1 MTIMKSA
8 LRTFIGAAAVTFAA
22 LALCS
27 CGSGNKK
34 ASVSEIPAEEQETIF
49 TAIND
54 FLSNK
59 IAPDYREG
67 EVTIP
72 CYTIVGKDESNPD
85 DIRVWGDYWVYN
97 YDVAGD
103 TLKTVSGGSH
113 PGLMHIKKTGD
124 KYEVTLFDQVED
136 GSRYLPTA
144 KEIFGEMFEDFQK
157 ISSDDK
163 ERDRARTEAISGYVR
178 SKGLNVK
185 MYKDFGWDP
194 VTIQ

>member
-1 MTIMKSA
+1 MKSV
-8 LRTFIGAAAVTFAA
+8 LRTIIGAAAVTFSVVA
-22 LALCS
+22 LFS

-34 ASVSEIPAEEQETIF
+34 ASVSGVPTEVQETIF
-49 TAIND
+49 TAIDD
-54 FLSNK
+54 FLSQK

-97 YDVAGD
+97 YDISGD
-103 TLKTVSGGSH
+103 TLKAVSGGSH
-113 PGLMHIKKTGD
+113 PGLMHLKKTGD

-136 GSRYLPTA
+136 GSGYLPTA
-144 KEIFGEMFEDFQK
+144 KEIFGDKFEDFQK

-163 ERDRARTEAISGYVR
+163 ERDRARAEAISGYVK

-185 MYKDFGWDP
+185 MYKDYGWDP
-194 VTIQ
+194 VEIQ